1 MTLMLPFPSPLAH
14 DVVPEADQRQQDV
27 EDKFRQLRPSILE
40 TLRKAFPACTLLIRR
55 SRYRVTG
62 RNGFASEAFQLAEKY
77 RDFRSLASLCNKD
90 TVYPPQDNPNVAR
103 IQAYVDKFKQDFTT
117 ELYRWYIEHG
127 AGNSIE
133 LRYHGDA
140 HSAVARVGELRT
152 LFAQEH
158 DQYLDEFFAENPQPD
173 ISWIN
178 DLGRARYGLASDALL
193 RVAAHASEL
202 EVKHVSLQPGH
213 RRSKVLKM
221 TCLEAGPQHREALA
235 VGATTRSEWRR

>member
-1 MTLMLPFPSPLAH
+1 MS
-14 DVVPEADQRQQDV
+14 EADQRQQDV

-40 TLRKAFPACTLLIRR
+40 TLRKALSVCTLRVRR
-55 SRYRVTG
+55 SRYRIIG

-90 TVYPPQDNPNVAR
+90 TVYPPQDNPNAAR
-103 IQAYVDKFKQDFTT
+103 IEAYVEKFKQDLTT

-127 AGNSIE
+127 AATTIS
-133 LRYHGDA
+133 LRC
-140 HSAVARVGELRT
+140 HSGTYSDVARVGELRT

-178 DLGRARYGLASDALL
+178 DLGRARYGLAADALL
-193 RVAAHASEL
+193 HVAGNASEL
-202 EVKHVSLQPGH
+202 EVKHVCLLPGH
-213 RRSKVLKM
+213 RRSTIL
-221 TCLEAGPQHREALA
+221 TTSCFEAGPQYWEALA
-235 VGATTRSEWRR
+235 VGAATRSERRRKPERLRRYAL